1 MRVETDHAAEKAHAN
16 TGNIYA
22 FLEGNPSFKPIL
34 FSAHL
39 DTVPPGKNIRPV
51 VEQGVIRSAG
61 NTVLGADDKSGVAAI
76 VEALRLI
83 VSQKIPHRPIEVAFT
98 ISEEV
103 GLLGA
108 KYLDYTRFHS
118 RQAVVFDNEGDVG
131 TIVNQAPG
139 HMEISA
145 TITGK
150 ASHAGVAPEEG
161 ISAILVAARC
171 GDKYAAFTY

>member
-1 MRVETDHAAEKAHAN
+1 MTCAVSACGLKRDRAAEKAHAN
-16 TGNIYA
+16 TGNVYA

-108 KYLDYTRFHS
+108 KYLDYTRFQS

-139 HMEISA
+139 HMEILGNHYRKS
-145 TITGK
+145 
-150 ASHAGVAPEEG
+150 S
-161 ISAILVAARC
+161 SRRC
-171 GDKYAAFTY
+171 CPGRRHQRNSGLPPMR